1 MLGNELGKI
10 VVISDIHYEQ
20 GNFHGIDESKA
31 INWIL
36 NVLGKTSPTDLIGL
50 GDWGYAWTS
59 DDWEVITSLVK
70 VHTIFGN
77 HDNIAILSN
86 VKNADKSHIL
96 VRDAE
101 VRNISGLK
109 FGFINGIVTE
119 GGGINKGIPHNKP
132 DQYLAMAKK
141 LKSVDFLCTHESPLM
156 PNPWTKPTGLGPMT
170 AKMAVEIASPIVSL
184 SGHLHGTATFKQIG
198 KIMAIRIDSSQAQRQ
213 FIIIEIQNREIEI
226 WNEYN
231 LLQKEKF

>member
-1 MLGNELGKI
+1 LGKI
-10 VVISDIHYEQ
+10 VIVSDIHFEQ
-20 GNFHGIDESKA
+20 GKFHGIDESKA

-77 HDNIAILSN
+77 HDNVAMLSN

-119 GGGINKGIPHNKP
+119 EGGINKGIPRNNP
-132 DQYLAMAKK
+132 DQYLAMANK
-141 LKSVDFLCTHESPLM
+141 LKSVDFLCTHESPLV
-156 PNPWTKPTGLGPMT
+156 PDLWVKPVGQGPLT
-170 AKMAVEIASPIVSL
+170 AQMAIEITRPAISL
-184 SGHLHGTATFKQIG
+184 SGHLHGPVVTKQIG
-198 KIMAIRIDSSQAQRQ
+198 KTMAIRCVRRCETTA
-213 FIIIEIQNREIEI
+213 
-226 WNEYN
+226 
-231 LLQKEKF
+231 

>member
-1 MLGNELGKI
+1 MGKI
-10 VVISDIHYEQ
+10 VIVSDIHYEQ

-77 HDNIAILSN
+77 HDDVALLSN

-96 VRDAE
+96 ARDAE

-119 GGGINKGIPHNKP
+119 KGGINKGIPRNNP
-132 DQYLAMAKK
+132 DQYLAMANK

-156 PNPWTKPTGLGPMT
+156 PDLWVKPVGPGPLT
-170 AKMAVEIASPIVSL
+170 AQMAIEITRPAISL
-184 SGHLHGTATFKQIG
+184 SGHLHGRVITKQIG
-198 KIMAIRIDSSQAQRQ
+198 KTMAIRIDSSQAQRQ
-213 FIIIEIQNREIEI
+213 FVTIETQKKMITI
-226 WNEYN
+226 WLEDH
-231 LLQKEKF
+231 LLQQLIF